1 MLTSKRSRSYIEKI
15 TGCLN
20 VPNRFENLNGSKC
33 ERFFS
38 AFGRAIQ
45 ALSRIGDEFWLDP
58 TLKGLALRA
67 VNPSHSA
74 YSCFLFSPL
83 FFQRYKVGS
92 GPSSVPFKCKLSM
105 KSVLPLFRCLTSIE
119 RSVDQCQISVSS
131 SLTDRVTVQLF
142 CRHGITKTYNLHFQ
156 ESEALQAVFATHL
169 CPNMLKCPARLF
181 ADMVMHFPM
190 SQEEVTLS
198 TSSLRVSLRNYCE
211 EGKNHMKMMHTQ
223 MSLHPDEFDHFE
235 LGEDSDITFCLKEL
249 RGLLAFAESHCL
261 PVSVHFGT
269 AGKPVCFSVEDL
281 VVEARVVLATLT
293 DSESRSA
300 SQPSGVVTTSE
311 PRCADAAFSPVAQA
325 GSRRSPVAPDPLEK
339 ILSSQGSPIINPPKL
354 VPAPPGDPYG
364 NSPAATVCSLLFRAL
379 SSDTDHQTETVPVL
393 ACCSDEEESMEED
406 YRSPR
411 L

>member
-311 PRCADAAFSPVAQA
+311 PRW
-325 GSRRSPVAPDPLEK
+325 RSPNAPRPC
-339 ILSSQGSPIINPPKL
+339 QRPP
-354 VPAPPGDPYG
+354 VP
-364 NSPAATVCSLLFRAL
+364 
-379 SSDTDHQTETVPVL
+379 QTL
-393 ACCSDEEESMEED
+393 MF
-406 YRSPR
+406 
-411 L
+411 